1 MNASFQSN
9 KSAGSSFGNYSFHQA
24 SLNAIQADQEKFGV
38 SGRGSDASPLS
49 AAAFHEEEK
58 KDISRPARAALEP
71 CDMLAAA
78 RAAAASKCMKKG

>member
-1 MNASFQSN
+1 M
-9 KSAGSSFGNYSFHQA
+9 
-24 SLNAIQADQEKFGV
+24 

-49 AAAFHEEEK
+49 AAAFYEEEK

-78 RAAAASKCMKKG
+78 RAAAASKCMKRS